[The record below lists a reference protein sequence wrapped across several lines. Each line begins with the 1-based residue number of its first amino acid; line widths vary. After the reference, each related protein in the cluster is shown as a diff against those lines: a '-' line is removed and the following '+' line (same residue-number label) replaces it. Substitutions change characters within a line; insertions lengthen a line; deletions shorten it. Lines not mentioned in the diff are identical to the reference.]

1 MFTIFSM
8 KQFTFYYLKKLTIN
22 NIFSLM
28 TLWYIVL
35 IIIECSLEIEQL
47 DFCIFV
53 PKFQNH

>member
-8 KQFTFYYLKKLTIN
+8 KQFTFYCLKKLTIN
-22 NIFSLM
+22 NTFSLM
-28 TLWYIVL
+28 TALYNVL
-35 IIIECSLEIEQL
+35 IIVECSLKIEQL